1 LTYALC
7 VEELARG
14 WMSVS
19 GVINTHFI
27 VAYML
32 RQHGTDAQKQK
43 YLPRMATGEARGAFS
58 MSEPELGSDVAAIR
72 TRAKR
77 NADGTYTIDGQKMW
91 LTNGGSS
98 TLVAA
103 LVRTDEGADKP
114 HRNLTAFLV
123 EKPTGFGEVVPG
135 LTIPG
140 KIDKLGYK
148 GIDTTELIFDGYVA
162 GADDILGGAPGQ
174 GFFQMMDG
182 VEVGR
187 VNVSARACGVG
198 IRAFELAVRYAQ
210 QRHTFGKPIA
220 DHQAIAFQLAEMAT
234 KVEAAHLM
242 MVNAARLK
250 DSGERNDVAAGMAKY
265 LASEFCSEVTQ
276 QSFRIHGG
284 YGYSKEYEIER
295 LMRDAPFRDPE
306 EHHQQATARRLSD
319 MTVSA
324 PDFAPRPQ
332 LAEDVARF
340 VRRRIFDG
348 TYAAGQYIRLDQLA
362 VELGV
367 SVTPVREALFVLSAE
382 GLLSQQPRR
391 GFVVVPVTGRDV
403 TDVSNVQAHIGGEL
417 AARAAVNITDDQLR
431 ELEKIQTELE
441 DAYASDDD
449 ERAVRLNHEFHKAIN
464 VASDSP
470 KLAQLM
476 SQITRYAPE
485 SVFPTIAGWPDQS
498 TEHHRKLLAALEK
511 HDEDL
516 ARAAMSEHLA
526 AGAAPLIEHL
536 TQRGVVD

>member
-1 LTYALC
+1 MSKLAHTAGLTEVQREIIATVRQFVDREIIPVAQDLEHSDSYPQAIVDQMKDMGLFGLMIPQEYGGLGESLLTYALC

-14 WMSVS
+14 WMSIS

-27 VAYML
+27 VAYMI
-32 RQHGTDAQKQK
+32 RQHGTEEQKQR
-43 YLPRMATGEARGAFS
+43 YLPRMATGEVRGAFS

-72 TRAKR
+72 TKATRDT
-77 NADGTYTIDGQKMW
+77 DGGYTITGQKMW

-103 LVRTDEGADKP
+103 LVKTDEGADKP

-123 EKPTGFGEVVPG
+123 EKPTGFGEVKPG

-148 GIDTTELIFDGYVA
+148 GIDTTELIFDGYRA
-162 GADDILGGAPGQ
+162 GADDVLGGKPGA

-182 VEVGR
+182 IEVGR

-210 QRHTFGKPIA
+210 QRETFGKPIA

-295 LMRDAPFRDPE
+295 LMRDAPFLLIGE
-306 EHHQQATARRLSD
+306 GTSEIQKTIISKNL
-319 MTVSA
+319 
-324 PDFAPRPQ
+324 
-332 LAEDVARF
+332 LNEY
-340 VRRRIFDG
+340 RI
-348 TYAAGQYIRLDQLA
+348 
-362 VELGV
+362 
-367 SVTPVREALFVLSAE
+367 
-382 GLLSQQPRR
+382 
-391 GFVVVPVTGRDV
+391 
-403 TDVSNVQAHIGGEL
+403 
-417 AARAAVNITDDQLR
+417 
-431 ELEKIQTELE
+431 
-441 DAYASDDD
+441 
-449 ERAVRLNHEFHKAIN
+449 
-464 VASDSP
+464 
-470 KLAQLM
+470 
-476 SQITRYAPE
+476 
-485 SVFPTIAGWPDQS
+485 
-498 TEHHRKLLAALEK
+498 
-511 HDEDL
+511 
-516 ARAAMSEHLA
+516 
-526 AGAAPLIEHL
+526 
-536 TQRGVVD
+536 